1 MSITLDES
9 IIGLGAGM
17 FKSQFED
24 FMMGVLLDW
33 KVLDLHRE
41 RAYEAIGKA
50 KFYLFPFLK
59 NLFVYSFA

>member
-1 MSITLDES
+1 
-9 IIGLGAGM
+9 M

-41 RAYEAIGKA
+41 RAYEAIGKV
-50 KFYLFPFLK
+50 KFYLISFLK
-59 NLFVYSFA
+59 NILVYRFM

>member
-1 MSITLDES
+1 
-9 IIGLGAGM
+9 M

-41 RAYEAIGKA
+41 RAYDAIGRGKLHV
-50 KFYLFPFLK
+50 LF
-59 NLFVYSFA
+59 